1 MKAHFYNPV
10 LTVVNGGQFY
20 DVEYSVWD
28 RGVQSSQAVSFRSY
42 DEAKSFF
49 NTIPLT

>member
-28 RGVQSSQAVSFRSY
+28 RGVKSSQSVSFRSY